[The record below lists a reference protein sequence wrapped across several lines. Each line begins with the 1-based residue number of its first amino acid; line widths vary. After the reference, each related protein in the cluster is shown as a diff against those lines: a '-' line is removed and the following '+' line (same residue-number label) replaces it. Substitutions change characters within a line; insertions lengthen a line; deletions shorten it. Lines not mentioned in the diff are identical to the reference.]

1 MREQQPEEEQ
11 QQQQQQINQISSSS
25 SLSSQS
31 SLSNKSIILLYD
43 SIRWEEK
50 ALYEAGLKK
59 DVKIENVNCKNLAV
73 NLNDKNSEY
82 RGQVVLQRSI
92 SYFKSVHSTAVL
104 QGLGAHVINP
114 LYAAIMC
121 GNKMYAHMELE
132 KAGVKTPKAVAA
144 FSEESAIQIL
154 DKIGY
159 PAVIKPTV
167 GSWGRLIALLRDKDA
182 AKAVIE
188 DREHMFPLYQIY
200 YFEEF
205 VNRPPRDIRA
215 IVIGDKVVAAIY
227 RYSGVG
233 EWKTN
238 MALGGHAEMCPVT
251 NELEDICLK
260 ATNALNGQIVGVD
273 LMESN
278 SDGLVVHEVNNTTEF
293 KNTVRVTGVDIPGL
307 MIDYALRQ
315 GK

>member
-1 MREQQPEEEQ
+1 VREQQEQ
-11 QQQQQQINQISSSS
+11 QEQRHEQVNRSSSPSS
-25 SLSSQS
+25 SLPN
-31 SLSNKSIILLYD
+31 LSNKSLILLYD

-50 ALYEAGLKK
+50 ALYEAGIKK
-59 DVKIENVNCKNLAV
+59 GVKIENVDCKNLAV

-82 RGQVVLQRSI
+82 QGQVVLQRSV
-92 SYFKSVHSTAVL
+92 SYFKSVHSTAAL
-104 QGLGAHVINP
+104 QGLGARVINP
-114 LYAAIMC
+114 LHAAIMC

-132 KAGVKTPKAVAA
+132 KAGIRTPKAVAA
-144 FSEESAIQIL
+144 FSEESAIEIL

-188 DREHMFPLYQIY
+188 DREHMFPLYQVY

-205 VNRPPRDIRA
+205 VRRPPRDIRA

-227 RYSGVG
+227 RYSGVD

-238 MALGGHAEMCPVT
+238 MALGGHAEMCAVT

-278 SDGLVVHEVNNTTEF
+278 SEGLVVHEVNNTTEF

-307 MIDYALRQ
+307 MIDYALGQ